1 MKKIDEY
8 KPKQYDKE
16 KLVNKII
23 ELTNYINDNF
33 GESEREIL
41 MNDYSMEELKI
52 YCNLFIH
59 IKEAI
64 INDYFDMEGYK
75 ETIEKFKEEII

>member
-1 MKKIDEY
+1 MET
-8 KPKQYDKE
+8 PENEKE
-16 KLVNKII
+16 KIVNHII
-23 ELTNYINDNF
+23 ELSNFINDNF

-41 MNDYSMEELKI
+41 MNDYSIEELKN
-52 YCNLFIH
+52 YCNIFIH

-64 INDYFDMEGYK
+64 INNNFYMEGYK